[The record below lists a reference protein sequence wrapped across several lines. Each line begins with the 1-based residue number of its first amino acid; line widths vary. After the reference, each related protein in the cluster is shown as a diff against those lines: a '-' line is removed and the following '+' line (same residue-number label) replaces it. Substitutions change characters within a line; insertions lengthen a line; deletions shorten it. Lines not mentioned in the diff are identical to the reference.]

1 MAGASPTLPSPMPA
15 IDLPE
20 SLIPDS
26 VLLKQVE
33 ARMENPARIDQGY
46 TNLCGMAC
54 CAMTMAK
61 YDPEGYKAFM
71 IELNHNGEAQYKQY
85 HLKVSRRIA
94 HMEKNYFR
102 RGKLPASD
110 WILLASMRNKG
121 HLIFPYGGRMLE
133 PYERWM
139 GSNTPAA
146 MRRIL
151 KRMELEKTTDN
162 MNGIWPIRKP
172 ALESLQQLDS
182 AFKEGHTPIILI
194 NTRMYQKG
202 KFSFMSNHFVIFN
215 GKYTYNAETNE
226 VSFNVWTYGY
236 SSGKTIHCTPEAF
249 RNNYFGHI
257 LVKKK

>member
-1 MAGASPTLPSPMPA
+1 MPVFDVA
-15 IDLPE
+15 E
-20 SLIPDS
+20 FLIPDS

-33 ARMENPARIDQGY
+33 ARMKNPARIDQGY

-71 IELNHNGEAQYKQY
+71 IDLNHNGEAQYKDY

-94 HMEKNYFR
+94 NMEKNYFR
-102 RGKLPASD
+102 KGKIPASD

-121 HLIFPYGGRMLE
+121 HLIFPYGGRMME

-151 KRMELEKTTDN
+151 KRMEFEKADDN
-162 MNGIWPIRKP
+162 MSGFWPVRKP
-172 ALESLQQLDS
+172 ALQTLENLDS
-182 AFKEGHTPIILI
+182 AFKEGHTPILLI
-194 NTRMYQKG
+194 NTRMYSKG
-202 KFSFMSNHFVIFN
+202 KFSLMSNHFVIYN
-215 GKYTYNAETNE
+215 GQFAYNAETNE

-236 SSGKTIHCTPEAF
+236 SNGKTIHCTPESF
-249 RNNYFGHI
+249 RNNYFGQI
-257 LVKKK
+257 LIKKK